1 MTVERAF
8 LDDLQKMKR
17 LMFGFAAFQAYVAA
31 AKLNLFGVLADQPGR
46 DRGELARLLGIS
58 EHPARVL
65 LLACCTYGL
74 VERRDGLYYNSDM
87 AEQFLTPKSLFPI
100 LAFTKYCDVVQYKA
114 FQFLAESL
122 RSESNV
128 GVETLPG
135 TGRSL
140 YKRLAES
147 PELERLFQDGMAPK
161 DRDARELL
169 FDTGEFREVRHL
181 LDVGGGPG
189 LIASLLKT
197 EFPQLAITLFDLP
210 SVCERAAAVF
220 KERGLT
226 GLVTQAG
233 DFFRDP
239 FPKGADGIL
248 FSHLLEIFSE
258 DKILSLMT
266 RAFEALPKGGRVFIY
281 GMACDDNESGGD
293 MAAWG
298 SLYFYVLASG
308 EGMMYPVADYRKWLQ
323 SVGFSSV
330 IERRND
336 FENMLLIATK

>member
-1 MTVERAF
+1 MTEQ
-8 LDDLQKMKR
+8 LYLEELQKMKR
-17 LMFGFAAFQAYVAA
+17 LMFGFAAFQAYVGA
-31 AKLNLFGVLADQPGR
+31 AKLNLFGVLADAPGL
-46 DRGELARLLGIS
+46 DRAELARRLGIS

-74 VERRDGLYYNSDM
+74 VERRDGRYYNTTM
-87 AEQFLTPKSLFPI
+87 AELFLTPKSLFPI

-114 FQFLAESL
+114 FQYLAESL
-122 RSESNV
+122 KSESNV
-128 GVETLPG
+128 GVQTLPG
-135 TGRSL
+135 SGNCL

-147 PELERLFQDGMAPK
+147 PELERIFQDGMAPK

-189 LIASLLKT
+189 LIDSLLKT

-210 SVCERAAAVF
+210 TVCERAKAIF
-220 KERGLT
+220 EERGLT
-226 GLVTQAG
+226 GLTTKPG

-239 FPKGADGIL
+239 FPTGADAIL

-258 DKILSLMT
+258 EKILSLLSK
-266 RAFEALPKGGRVFIY
+266 AFEALPKNGRVFIY
-281 GMACDDNESGGD
+281 GMACDDDEIGGD

-308 EGMMYPVADYRKWLQ
+308 EGMMYPVGDYRRWLKA
-323 SVGFSSV
+323 VGFSSV
-330 IERRND
+330 VERRNQ

>member
-1 MTVERAF
+1 MTEQTY
-8 LDDLQKMKR
+8 LDELQKMKR

-31 AKLNLFGVLADQPGR
+31 AKLNLFGVLADKPGL
-46 DRGELARLLGIS
+46 DKAELAKVLGVS

-74 VERRDGLYYNSDM
+74 IERRDGLYYNSNM
-87 AEQFLTPKSLFPI
+87 AELFLTPKSLFNI

-122 RSESNV
+122 KSESNL
-128 GVETLPG
+128 GVQTLPG
-135 TGRSL
+135 SGDSL

-147 PELERLFQDGMAPK
+147 PELERIFQDGMAPK
-161 DRDARELL
+161 NRDARELL
-169 FDTGEFREVRHL
+169 FDSGEFREVRHL

-189 LIASLLKT
+189 LIASLLKI

-220 KERGLT
+220 EERGLT
-226 GLVTQAG
+226 GLVTQPG

-239 FPKGADGIL
+239 FPKGVDGIL

-258 DKILSLMT
+258 EKILSLLT
-266 RAFEALPKGGRVFIY
+266 KAFDALPKNGRLFIY
-281 GMACDDNESGGD
+281 GMACDDDESGGD

-308 EGMMYPVADYRKWLQ
+308 EGMMYPVADYRTWLKA
-323 SVGFSSV
+323 VGFSSV
-330 IERRND
+330 VERRND
-336 FENMLLIATK
+336 FENMMLIATK